1 MDMWI
6 GIGWKGKKWGE
17 GREKEGLPGLRWLQ
31 KCLFVDNEE
40 SEDPKKFSLPIYNNF
55 GSRSGAGS
63 ASA

>member
-1 MDMWI
+1 MDRWI
-6 GIGWKGKKWGE
+6 GIGWKGKNWGE

-55 GSRSGAGS
+55 GSGAGS